1 MLHNCME
8 NCCRHVQAFAIIGRQ
23 PFDCRGYLEQT
34 EKEAIFGATGGKR
47 RQFALESIKTPIN
60 FQLVDTEAHQLFVD
74 R

>member
-34 EKEAIFGATGGKR
+34 EKEAIFGATGNKR
-47 RQFALESIKTPIN
+47 RQFALENIETLID
-60 FQLVDTEAHQLFVD
+60 FQLLDTESSSTICI
-74 R
+74 